1 MEIPYLAAEYGG
13 GTFYFLYIICHHIW
27 LFTYDCR
34 SCSGTQNRG
43 GVVGTF
49 QSLDK
54 RFTFMGWLTMLVP
67 ILTLPYYSV
76 TGGWVMHYGML
87 FLTGQGAKTAETG
100 FQSFSANPLW
110 PVFWLCIFFAIS
122 CIIVMFGVKGN

>member
-1 MEIPYLAAEYGG
+1 MAEEP
-13 GTFYFLYIICHHIW
+13 FILLYIIRHHIW

-34 SCSGTQNRG
+34 SCLGTKTGRG
-43 GVVGTF
+43 IVGTF
-49 QSLDK
+49 QALDK

-87 FLTGQGAKTAETG
+87 F
-100 FQSFSANPLW
+100 
-110 PVFWLCIFFAIS
+110 
-122 CIIVMFGVKGN
+122 